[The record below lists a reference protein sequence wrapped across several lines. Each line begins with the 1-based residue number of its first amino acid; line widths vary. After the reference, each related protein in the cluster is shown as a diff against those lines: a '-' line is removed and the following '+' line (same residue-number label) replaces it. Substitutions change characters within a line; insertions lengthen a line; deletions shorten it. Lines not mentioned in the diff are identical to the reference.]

1 MILCVYVVEET
12 AESDTRVRFVSQ
24 GKCPGV
30 MGEVIEYNKVIFI
43 TGKTNNRRGP
53 QITMNKLKC
62 SSSTRVRCGK
72 GEASVP
78 A

>member
-1 MILCVYVVEET
+1 MVLCVYVVEKT
-12 AESDTRVRFVSQ
+12 AEGDTRVRFVAQ

-30 MGEVIEYNKVIFI
+30 MCEVIEYNEVIFI

-62 SSSTRVRCGK
+62 SSSTRVRCGE
-72 GEASVP
+72 GEASVS